1 LLQYRHHKYVIEI
14 AETFGERAACTQRTA
29 QEKDFELI
37 LTVKME
43 TIHPVGG
50 PFGREF
56 SAFVIVA
63 EL

>member
-1 LLQYRHHKYVIEI
+1 MI
-14 AETFGERAACTQRTA
+14 AANLCSYLSGAQHTA
-29 QEKDFELI
+29 QGKDFELI

-43 TIHPVGG
+43 TRYPVGG

-56 SAFVIVA
+56 SAFVIIA